1 MIYSNIS
8 QVQENANKY
17 NIGKVFFSTRK
28 NKKYMIKNPDGK
40 MIHFGEKGYADYT
53 AHQDEKRRENFK
65 KRNKKWA
72 TAEKWT
78 PAWLSYHILWN

>member
-1 MIYSNIS
+1 M
-8 QVQENANKY
+8 ANKY
-17 NIGKVFFSTRK
+17 NIGKVYISTRK
-28 NKKYMIKNPDGK
+28 NKKYMVKNPDGK
-40 MIHFGEKGYADYT
+40 MIHFGGKGYADFT
-53 AHQDEKRRENFK
+53 GHQDEKRRENFK

>member
-40 MIHFGEKGYADYT
+40 MIHFGGKGYADFT
-53 AHQDEKRRENFK
+53 GHQDEKRRENFK

-78 PAWLSYHILWN
+78 PAWLSYHILW

>member
-8 QVQENANKY
+8 QVQDNANKY

-40 MIHFGEKGYADYT
+40 MIHFGEKVYADYT
-53 AHQDEKRRENFK
+53 AHQDEKRRENFR
-65 KRNKKWA
+65 KRNKKWR
-72 TAEKWT
+72 TSEKWT
-78 PAWLSYHILWN
+78 PAWLSYHILW